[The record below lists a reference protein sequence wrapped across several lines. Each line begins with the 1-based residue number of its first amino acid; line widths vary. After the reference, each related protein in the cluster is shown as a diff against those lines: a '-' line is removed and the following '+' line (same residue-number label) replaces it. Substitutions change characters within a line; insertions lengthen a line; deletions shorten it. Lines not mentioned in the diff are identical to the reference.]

1 MLATFF
7 YLSQVVLR
15 VTYNSGESLTFVK
28 SGTVGGKGYRTTLK
42 SFLLDFLVFWRVHN
56 VHKFLSDLVVVKTK
70 GFENQL
76 WKDVIKGDSV
86 QLYFSKPTIFMLRS
100 HNFLAASSS

>member
-1 MLATFF
+1 M
-7 YLSQVVLR
+7 
-15 VTYNSGESLTFVK
+15 
-28 SGTVGGKGYRTTLK
+28 
-42 SFLLDFLVFWRVHN
+42 VFWRVHN
-56 VHKFLSDLVVVKTK
+56 IHKFFSDFIVVKTK

-86 QLYFSKPTIFMLRS
+86 QLYFSKPTILMLRS